1 MKMPRKAKSR
11 RQKGTGAT
19 PRGSYVQESN
29 FWVPSK
35 SKRTGT
41 NEVKPAKPKEE
52 GL

>member
-35 SKRTGT
+35 SKRTS
-41 NEVKPAKPKEE
+41 EVKPAKPKEE
-52 GL
+52 GS